1 MDLDGTATI
10 RFGTDGWRAI
20 MCDTFTFSNVRLVCQ
35 AIAEHLKQAG
45 IDKQGV
51 VVAHDARFMAE
62 RFAREAAAVMT
73 ANGIHVWL
81 PEEDVPTPVAAHAVL
96 QLNAAGAIMFTASH
110 NPPEYNG
117 VKFIPAY
124 AGPASP
130 EITSDIERHLSRVMS
145 GEVAVPQTASAEE
158 LDVESWDP
166 SLDYVAS
173 LRRLVNLEAIAESGL
188 KIGYDAM
195 HGSGRHYV
203 GDILRQA
210 GMEVVSL
217 RTERDP
223 LFGGVTPEPQE
234 RYLSEL
240 VELTKTG
247 RIDLGLATDGDADR
261 FGIIDSDGTYLSP
274 NEVIALLIPYLV
286 ERRGFKGSVV
296 RTLATTHLIDR
307 LADHFGLTLRETP
320 VGFKHVCE
328 WMRKEAVIIGGEES
342 GGLSIL
348 GHIPEK
354 DGVLATLLLAEV
366 RAVTGIPLRQYLK
379 RWADQVGPCVSKRID
394 LRYPEEK
401 KAVLLAHLREKPP
414 ENVGKRR
421 LADVVT
427 IDGAKYI
434 FTDGSWMLVR
444 ASGTEPLLRIYL
456 EAPDR
461 EALAALE
468 TDVRQL
474 VMDAV

>member
-1 MDLDGTATI
+1 
-10 RFGTDGWRAI
+10 
-20 MCDTFTFSNVRLVCQ
+20 
-35 AIAEHLKQAG
+35 
-45 IDKQGV
+45 
-51 VVAHDARFMAE
+51 
-62 RFAREAAAVMT
+62 
-73 ANGIHVWL
+73 
-81 PEEDVPTPVAAHAVL
+81 
-96 QLNAAGAIMFTASH
+96 
-110 NPPEYNG
+110 
-117 VKFIPAY
+117 
-124 AGPASP
+124 
-130 EITSDIERHLSRVMS
+130 
-145 GEVAVPQTASAEE
+145 
-158 LDVESWDP
+158 
-166 SLDYVAS
+166 
-173 LRRLVNLEAIAESGL
+173 
-188 KIGYDAM
+188 M

-210 GMEVVSL
+210 GMEGLTADGARSAF
-217 RTERDP
+217 R
-223 LFGGVTPEPQE
+223 GVTPEPQE

-247 RIDLGLATDGDADR
+247 RIDLAWPLTETPTVLGSSIQTD
-261 FGIIDSDGTYLSP
+261 YLSP

>member
-1 MDLDGTATI
+1 MVGAAKI

-45 IDKQGV
+45 IHRQGV
-51 VVAHDARFMAE
+51 VVAHDARFLAE
-62 RFAREAAAVMT
+62 HFAQEAAAVMK
-73 ANGIHVWL
+73 ANGIQVWL
-81 PEEDVPTPVAAHAVL
+81 PDEDVPTPVAAHAVT

-124 AGPASP
+124 AGPASI
-130 EITSDIERHLSRVMS
+130 EITSDIERHLARAIS
-145 GEVAVPQTASAEE
+145 GEPALSQRSSAED
-158 LDVESWDP
+158 LDVDSFDP
-166 SLDYVAS
+166 RPDYLTS
-173 LRRLVNLEAIAESGL
+173 LRRLVDLEAIAEAGL
-188 KIGYDAM
+188 KVGYDAM
-195 HGSGRHYV
+195 HGSGRNYV
-203 GDILRQA
+203 GEILREA
-210 GMEVVSL
+210 GVEVVSL
-217 RTERDP
+217 RVERDP

-247 RIDLGLATDGDADR
+247 RVDLGLATDGDADR
-261 FGIIDSDGTYLSP
+261 FGVIDSDGTYLSP
-274 NEVIALLIPYLV
+274 NEVISLLIPYLV
-286 ERRGFKGSVV
+286 ERRALKGSVV
-296 RTLATTHLIDR
+296 RTIATTHLIDR
-307 LADHFGLTLRETP
+307 LADHFGLARRETP
-320 VGFKHVCE
+320 VGFKHICE
-328 WMRKEAVIIGGEES
+328 WMRKEPVVIGGEES
-342 GGLSIL
+342 GGLSIQ

-366 RAVTGIPLRQYLK
+366 RAVTGMPLRKYLE
-379 RWADQVGPCVSKRID
+379 RWADQVGPSVSKRID

-401 KAVLLAHLREKPP
+401 KTELLTQLGEHPP
-414 ENVGKRR
+414 QTVGDRR
-421 LADVVT
+421 LADAVV
-427 IDGAKYI
+427 IDGAKYV

-461 EALAALE
+461 AALADLE
-468 TDVRQL
+468 TDARQL
-474 VMDAV
+474 VLNAV